1 MKLLCLTPRLPFPPD
16 RGDRLRAFNIIRR
29 LGSEHELHLLSFIA
43 SDEER
48 RHADALAPFCRSVQM
63 VPLGPRRSAATVAL
77 NAWRRLPLQALY
89 YRSAA
94 MQRLV
99 DNTLRRQRFD
109 AAYIHLFRMA
119 PYLSQQSGLYRI
131 VDLTDVISSELAR
144 SMAFRGAASRLV
156 YQVERPRIARYER
169 EVAQRY
175 EEVWLVSEHDRQ
187 LLAAQCPGANIR
199 VVSNGVDFEA
209 FYPTG
214 QVAEP
219 NSLLFTGHM
228 RVFHNIDAA
237 TFLAQE
243 ILPLVRQELPDCTL
257 TLAGADPG
265 PEVRALASE
274 PGVTVAGFVPDL
286 NAALNHAAVF
296 VAPLRFAAGVQNKV
310 LEAMAAGRP
319 VVTTSI
325 VNQGLAAQ
333 PGRDLLIADDA
344 ATMAS
349 QIIGLLQNAELRG
362 HTGAA
367 GREFAIRRFSWD
379 VVGER
384 LREIAQTVHPGLP
397 PARSDEEL
405 ERRMSR

>member
-1 MKLLCLTPRLPFPPD
+1 MKLLCLTPRLPYPPD
-16 RGDRLRAFNIIRR
+16 RGDRLRAFNIIKR
-29 LGSEHELHLLSFIA
+29 LGGEHELHLLSFIA
-43 SDEER
+43 SDEEQ
-48 RHADALAPFCRSVQM
+48 RHADALASYCRSVQV
-63 VPLGPRRSAATVAL
+63 VPLSPRRSAAAVAL
-77 NAWRRLPLQALY
+77 NAWRLLPLQALY

-99 DNTLRRQRFD
+99 DDTLRRQRFD

-119 PYLSQQSGLYRI
+119 PYLAERRDLYRI

-144 SMAFRGAASRLV
+144 SMAYRGAASRLV
-156 YQVERPRIARYER
+156 YKVERPRIARYES
-169 EVAQRY
+169 EVAGRF

-187 LLAAQCPGANIR
+187 LLAAQCPRANIR
-199 VVSNGVDFEA
+199 VVPNGVELA
-209 FYPTG
+209 TFYPTG
-214 QVAEP
+214 QPAEP

-237 TFLAQE
+237 TFLARE
-243 ILPLVRQELPDCTL
+243 ILPLVRRQIPNCTL

-265 PEVRALASE
+265 PEVQALAAQ

-286 NAALNHAAVF
+286 NAVLNRAAVF

-325 VNQGLAAQ
+325 VNQGLGAQ

-344 ATMAS
+344 ATITS
-349 QIIGLLQNAELRG
+349 QIVGLLHDQALRERIS
-362 HTGAA
+362 AA
-367 GREFAIRRFSWD
+367 GREFVSQRFSWD
-379 VVGER
+379 VVAER
-384 LREIAQTVHPGLP
+384 MREVERQTTRPGLP
-397 PARSDEEL
+397 PARE
-405 ERRMSR
+405 

>member
-1 MKLLCLTPRLPFPPD
+1 MKLLCLTPRLPYPPD
-16 RGDRLRAFNIIRR
+16 RGDRLRAFNIIKR
-29 LGSEHELHLLSFIA
+29 LSSEHELHLLSFIA
-43 SDEER
+43 SDGER
-48 RHADALAPFCRSVQM
+48 RHAEALATYCRSVQV
-63 VPLGPRRSAATVAL
+63 VPLSPRRSAATVAL

-94 MQRLV
+94 MQHLV
-99 DNTLRRQRFD
+99 DETLRRQRFD

-119 PYLSQQSGLYRI
+119 PYLAEQRDLYRI

-144 SMAFRGAASRLV
+144 SMAYRGAASRLV
-156 YQVERPRIARYER
+156 YKVERPRIARYER
-169 EVAQRY
+169 EVAQQF

-187 LLAAQCPGANIR
+187 LLAAQCPDANIR
-199 VVSNGVDFEA
+199 VVPNGVELATFH
-209 FYPTG
+209 PTG
-214 QVAEP
+214 QPAEP

-237 TFLAQE
+237 TFLARE
-243 ILPLVRQELPDCTL
+243 ILPLVRRQIPNCTL

-265 PEVRALASE
+265 PEVQALAAQ

-286 NAALNHAAVF
+286 NEALNRAAVF

-325 VNQGLAAQ
+325 VNQGLGAQ

-344 ATMAS
+344 ATITS
-349 QIIGLLQNAELRG
+349 QIVGLLHDQALCERI
-362 HTGAA
+362 GAA
-367 GREFAIRRFSWD
+367 GREFVSQRFSWD
-379 VVGER
+379 VVAER
-384 LREIAQTVHPGLP
+384 MREVERQTTRPGLP
-397 PARSDEEL
+397 PARE
-405 ERRMSR
+405 